1 MSGIELGKGEK
12 EEVVGMADAIP
23 FCFRKETTMRETN
36 LEKEFLSGK
45 EDGYLLYIRK
55 PKETESHFRCATYF
69 RKKEAD
75 VAYEDYEP
83 VYASGNDKLL
93 YLPDDQIFEKIFRK
107 YSLFP
112 PASYTARPMEI
123 GDVIL
128 LRRDGKLSARYI
140 NFISDTKL
148 THFVDDAVAAYKLE
162 GSQW

>member
-1 MSGIELGKGEK
+1 M
-12 EEVVGMADAIP
+12 
-23 FCFRKETTMRETN
+23 RKTN
-36 LEKEFLSGK
+36 LEKEFLCRE

-55 PKETESHFRCATYF
+55 PKETESHFRCTLYF

-83 VYASGNDKLL
+83 VYANGNDKLL

-112 PASYTARPMEI
+112 PGSYTVRPMEI

-128 LRRDGKLSARYI
+128 LRRDGKLYARYI
-140 NFISDTKL
+140 NFIGHTRL
-148 THFVDDAVAAYKLE
+148 MHFVDDVVDAYKQE